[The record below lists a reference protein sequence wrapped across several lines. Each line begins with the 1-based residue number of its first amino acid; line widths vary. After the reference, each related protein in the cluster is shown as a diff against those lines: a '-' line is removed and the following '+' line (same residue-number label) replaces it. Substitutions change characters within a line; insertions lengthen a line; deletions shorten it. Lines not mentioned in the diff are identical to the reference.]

1 MSYRVNNA
9 EIEGQ
14 HPLLKVTPVR
24 FLRIRLIL
32 IVKVYIQFR
41 LLFPL

>member
-1 MSYRVNNA
+1 MSYCVNNA

-32 IVKVYIQFR
+32 IVYIYDEFR
-41 LLFPL
+41 L